1 MRPAK
6 RKAAALLLGLFSA
19 LTMTA
24 WGCST
29 KSGAGEPPKR
39 DLAFPVEVVRLEPR
53 RVDYRV
59 NAVGSVDA
67 FENVQITARVAGA
80 IEKLH
85 FKEGDLVKRG
95 QTLVEIEPRRF
106 ALQAA
111 SARATLERSSAARQ
125 EAERELQRA
134 EKLRAEGVG
143 SSVEVGV
150 WQTKLLTTTADE
162 SAARAAL
169 GLATLNQRDARVVA
183 PSAGTIQTRGVE
195 TGQYVQVGAVLATLI
210 QRDPL
215 LLRFQVTEPEA
226 VRLKVGMQVDFSV
239 KGEDG
244 KFTAKLTHVAGAADA
259 TSRMVKAVGEIGP
272 GSEVLRPGAF
282 AAVTIPVGSSE
293 AALAVAETAIRP
305 SEKGFLAFVVEGEV
319 AKERVLEL
327 GMRTPDG
334 QVEVKKGLRAGE
346 LLVIRGAEALK
357 EGAKIRVSQ
366 PGGSSSA
373 RKPEAKTGM
382 GSNAR

>member
-1 MRPAK
+1 
-6 RKAAALLLGLFSA
+6 
-19 LTMTA
+19 MTA

-29 KSGAGEPPKR
+29 KSGAGEAPPKR
-39 DLAFPVEVVRLEPR
+39 DLAFPVEVQRLEPR
-53 RVDYRV
+53 RVDYRIS
-59 NAVGSVDA
+59 AVGSVDA

-80 IEKLH
+80 VEKLH
-85 FKEGDLVKRG
+85 FKEGDTVKRG
-95 QTLVEIEPRRF
+95 QVLVEIEPRRY

-111 SARATLERSSAARQ
+111 SARATLERASAARQ
-125 EAERELQRA
+125 EAEREHQRA

-150 WQTKLLTTTADE
+150 WQTKMQTTTAEE

-169 GLATLNQRDARVVA
+169 GLATLNQRDARVTA

-226 VRLKVGMQVDFSV
+226 VRLAVGMPVTFVV
-239 KGEDG
+239 KGEA
-244 KFTAKLTHVAGAADA
+244 TRYRAKLTHVAGAADA
-259 TSRMVKAVGEIGP
+259 TSRMVKAIGEIEP
-272 GSEVLRPGAF
+272 GNQALRPGAF
-282 AAVTIPVGSSE
+282 AEVTVPIGSSE
-293 AALAVAETAIRP
+293 QALVIAETAIRP
-305 SEKGFLAFVVEGEV
+305 SERGFLGFVVEGET

-334 QVEVKKGLRAGE
+334 RVEVKKGVRPGE
-346 LLVIRGAEALK
+346 LLVTRGAEALR
-357 EGAKIRVSQ
+357 EGAKVRIAQ
-366 PGGSSSA
+366 PAGAPSA
-373 RKPEAKTGM
+373 KKPEAPAVLGTT
-382 GSNAR
+382 AR